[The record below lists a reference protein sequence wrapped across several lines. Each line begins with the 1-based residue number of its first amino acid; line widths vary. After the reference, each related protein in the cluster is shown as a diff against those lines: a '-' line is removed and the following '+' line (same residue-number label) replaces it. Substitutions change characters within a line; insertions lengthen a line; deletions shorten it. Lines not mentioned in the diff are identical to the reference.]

1 MVLVSVEIPV
11 SVIFVVRAALC
22 SIIKSPAVWAI
33 TATHV
38 TQNFGYY
45 VLLTE
50 LPTYMKNVL
59 GWDLKDKVRGSSGLK
74 QRYFSSPGISLW
86 PPLPCNVVGL
96 HS

>member
-1 MVLVSVEIPV
+1 M
-11 SVIFVVRAALC
+11 RAALC

-59 GWDLKDKVRGSSGLK
+59 GWDLKEKVRPSSGVK
-74 QRYFSSPGISLW
+74 Q
-86 PPLPCNVVGL
+86 N
-96 HS
+96 

>member
-1 MVLVSVEIPV
+1 MICNITYSIP
-11 SVIFVVRAALC
+11 IFHC

-59 GWDLKDKVRGSSGLK
+59 NWDLKNKVCRV
-74 QRYFSSPGISLW
+74 FSTYIYSQHL
-86 PPLPCNVVGL
+86 
-96 HS
+96 

>member
-1 MVLVSVEIPV
+1 MIWAFIIHDGPDVHPRISESEKLFLQSCLDETQSEKPKSIPWKDIVLCAP
-11 SVIFVVRAALC
+11 
-22 SIIKSPAVWAI
+22 VWAI

-59 GWDLKDKVRGSSGLK
+59 NWDLKSKVIIEM
-74 QRYFSSPGISLW
+74 Q
-86 PPLPCNVVGL
+86 N
-96 HS
+96 

>member
-1 MVLVSVEIPV
+1 MRA
-11 SVIFVVRAALC
+11 VVF

-59 GWDLKDKVRGSSGLK
+59 GWDLKDKVRAASGLK
-74 QRYFSSPGISLW
+74 HRIFLPSRHFYLAFPILQCGWSP
-86 PPLPCNVVGL
+86 
-96 HS
+96 

>member
-1 MVLVSVEIPV
+1 M
-11 SVIFVVRAALC
+11 RAALC

-59 GWDLKDKVRGSSGLK
+59 GWDLKDKVRGSSGLR
-74 QRYFSSPGISLW
+74 QRYFSCPGISLW
-86 PPLPCNVVGL
+86 PPLPCDVAGL
-96 HS
+96 HSRLHPSGHNN